1 MNKDVIKT
9 QKIAIRKNTPK
20 ELWTKPT
27 KIHKSKAEKVE
38 RIKKNEAKKDMLHSS
53 DSEWQLQ

>member
-53 DSEWQLQ
+53 DSE